1 MPIAV
6 HDLLPGDL
14 VVKEGIGSATF
25 IAKGPHP
32 KYLSLQLVIWKLEDG
47 TWSLD
52 ALRWNQEVGEVVFST
67 GAQRWDRIQE
77 AFRA

>member
-1 MPIAV
+1 MPRIV
-6 HDLLPGDL
+6 HDLVPGDL
-14 VVKEGIGSATF
+14 VVKESVGSATF

-32 KYLSLQLVIWKLEDG
+32 KYPGLQLVIWKLEDG

-52 ALRWNQEVGEVVFST
+52 ALRWNQEVGEAVFST
-67 GAQRWDRIQE
+67 GLQRWNRILE